1 MASKS
6 KPLYRPPGS
15 PAFPATVAAQLDT
28 YVPGDKLP
36 EPEVIEKDSDS
47 VWAMWSDAIG
57 GPAEPDTEQVPAT
70 RIMGLDELPNEPDA

>member
-1 MASKS
+1 MAPKLKHSTRS
-6 KPLYRPPGS
+6 NAVPLF
-15 PAFPATVAAQLDT
+15 AATVPAQLDT

-47 VWAMWSDAIG
+47 VWAMWSDAIN
-57 GPAEPDTEQVPAT
+57 GPAEPDSEQLPAT